1 MDYIRDDG
9 KIFSINDNHNDTI
22 NRLDE
27 SDSFKRLDNVT
38 VEGLKDICREKE
50 ITGFSTM
57 TRNELIEVL
66 K

>member
-1 MDYIRDDG
+1 MNFIRNDG
-9 KIFSINDNHNDTI
+9 KIFNINDNHKDTI

-27 SDSFKRLDNVT
+27 SDSFKRLNDVT

-50 ITGFSTM
+50 ITGFSSM
-57 TRNELIEVL
+57 TRDELIEVL